1 MPMMA
6 RSASQADASPPIETG
21 TNEIVARVTV
31 RWELKQ
37 D

>member
-1 MPMMA
+1 MMA
-6 RSASQADASPPIETG
+6 RSASQADVAPPIETG

-31 RWELKQ
+31 VWELRQ